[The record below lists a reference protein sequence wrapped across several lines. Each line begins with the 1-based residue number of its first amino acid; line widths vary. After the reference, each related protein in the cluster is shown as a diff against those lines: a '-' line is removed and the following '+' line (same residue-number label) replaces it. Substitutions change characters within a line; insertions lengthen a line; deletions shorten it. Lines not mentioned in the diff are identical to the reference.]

1 MPRGKKKADPEP
13 EPDENELMEDAP
25 LEDDDEE
32 SAELE
37 EMKARLAAMEEEAQK
52 LKDEANAIGDDMN
65 TGDGAGAGATDAD
78 KAEADSRSVHCGGV
92 DYATTP
98 EELANHFQACGTVN
112 RVTILTDKYDNPKG
126 FAYVEFLE
134 ADAVQNAVKLT
145 DTEIH
150 GRKLRVSAKR
160 TNVPGMRQG
169 GRGGRGGRG
178 GFNPYMNP
186 IDRKSVV

>member
-1 MPRGKKKADPEP
+1 MKK
-13 EPDENELMEDAP
+13 
-25 LEDDDEE
+25 
-32 SAELE
+32 
-37 EMKARLAAMEEEAQK
+37 RLAAMEEEAQK

-65 TGDGAGAGATDAD
+65 TGDGASGAADAD
-78 KAEADSRSVHCGGV
+78 RAEADSRSVHVGGV

-98 EELANHFQACGTVN
+98 EELAKHFEACGTVN

-134 ADAVQNAVKLT
+134 ADAVQNAIKLT

-160 TNVPGMRQG
+160 TNVPGMKQG
-169 GRGGRGGRG
+169 GRGRGGRGGRG
-178 GFNPYMNP
+178 FNPYGMMMMP
-186 IDRKSVV
+186 MMMPHMFGGRGRGRGRGGRGGRGSRGAPY

>member
-1 MPRGKKKADPEP
+1 
-13 EPDENELMEDAP
+13 
-25 LEDDDEE
+25 
-32 SAELE
+32 
-37 EMKARLAAMEEEAQK
+37 MKARLAAMEEEAQK

-186 IDRKSVV
+186 MMMMMNPIRFRILLHRRRGWV